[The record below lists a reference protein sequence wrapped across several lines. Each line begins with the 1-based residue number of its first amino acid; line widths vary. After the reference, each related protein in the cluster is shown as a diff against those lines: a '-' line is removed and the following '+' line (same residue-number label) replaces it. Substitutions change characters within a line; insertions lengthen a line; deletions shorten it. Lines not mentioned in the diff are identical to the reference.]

1 MSTPMSTP
9 TPRPP
14 ASSGRFVPPRRRNR
28 VDTVVGVIGVIGRIF
43 VVAGVMLLFF
53 TAYLLWGTGV
63 YTKQQQSHF
72 KAQIG
77 ANPIVSDKAIAEGK
91 IPAAR
96 PTKAPKLGDPLFS
109 IKVPKIG
116 LDTIVVEGVGVDE
129 LKKGP
134 GLFPDCATKE
144 TSECVSG
151 AKYPGENGNVA
162 ISGHRT
168 TYGAPFFRLNELKK
182 GDVIDFVSG
191 RARYRYR
198 VREQK
203 IVDPVGGFQEVEQ
216 AGRTELTLTSCHPRF
231 SAAQRL
237 VIKANFEGSSL
248 VAAGPSGQG
257 PQRSAAPPVIPT
269 DVIVLGSVAIASA
282 LASLGLSKRYRWT
295 AAYVALGIVG
305 AAGLWVG
312 VFPRVLSLM
321 PENF

>member
-1 MSTPMSTP
+1 MTMSGPPATS
-9 TPRPP
+9 RPP
-14 ASSGRFVPPRRRNR
+14 SQRFVPPRRRSR

-43 VVAGVMLLFF
+43 VIAGVVLLFF

-72 KAQIG
+72 KDAIA
-77 ANPIVSDKAIAEGK
+77 ANPIVSDATIAEGGK
-91 IPAAR
+91 LPPAR
-96 PTKAPKLGDPLFS
+96 PQKPPKLGDPLFS
-109 IKVPKIG
+109 IKIPKIG
-116 LDTIVVEGVGVDE
+116 LDTIIVEGVGVDQ

-134 GLFPDCATKE
+134 GLFPDCTTGE
-144 TSECVSG
+144 SSECVSG

-168 TYGAPFFRLNELKK
+168 TYGAPFFRVNELKK

-203 IVDPVGGFQEVEQ
+203 IVDPVGGFAEVEQ

-237 VIKANFEGSSL
+237 IIKANFEGSSL

-257 PQRSAAPPVIPT
+257 PKRSTAPPVIPT

-282 LASLGLSKRYRWT
+282 LASLGLSKKYRWT
-295 AAYVALGIVG
+295 AAYIALGIVG

>member
-1 MSTPMSTP
+1 MSVPPAAT
-9 TPRPP
+9 RPP
-14 ASSGRFVPPRRRNR
+14 ERPFVPPRRKGRI
-28 VDTVVGVIGVIGRIF
+28 DTVVGVIGVIGRIF
-43 VVAGVMLLFF
+43 VVAGVLLLFF

-63 YTKQQQSHF
+63 YTKHQQNLLEERLRSD
-72 KAQIG
+72 
-77 ANPIVSDKAIAEGK
+77 PVVSERSLTQGGK

-96 PTKAPKLGDPLFS
+96 PDKAPKLGDPLFS

-116 LDTIVVEGVGVDE
+116 LDTVVVEGVGVEE

-134 GLFPDCATKE
+134 GLFPDCTDGE
-144 TSECVSG
+144 SSECVAG
-151 AKYPGENGNVA
+151 AKYPGEDGNVS

-182 GDVIDFVSG
+182 NDVIDFVSG

-216 AGRTELTLTSCHPRF
+216 AGRTELTLTTCHPRF

-237 VIKANFEGSSL
+237 VIKADFEGSSL
-248 VAAGPSGQG
+248 VAASPSGRG
-257 PQRSAAPPVIPT
+257 PTQTGAPPVIPT
-269 DVIVLGSVAIASA
+269 DVIVLGSIAVASA
-282 LASLGLSKRYRWT
+282 LASLSLSRKYRWT
-295 AAYVALGIVG
+295 AAYVALGMVG

>member
-9 TPRPP
+9 TPPRHQT
-14 ASSGRFVPPRRRNR
+14 RQFVPPRRRSR

-43 VVAGVMLLFF
+43 VVAGVLLLFF

-63 YTKQQQSHF
+63 YTKHQQNQF
-72 KAQIG
+72 EQTLRV
-77 ANPIVSDKAIAEGK
+77 NPLVTDKAIAEGK
-91 IPAAR
+91 IPPAR
-96 PTKAPKLGDPLFS
+96 PAKAPKLGDPLFS

-116 LDTIVVEGVGVDE
+116 LDTVVVEGVGVDQ

-134 GLFPDCATKE
+134 GLFPDCTTGE
-144 TSECVSG
+144 SSECVQG

-162 ISGHRT
+162 VSGHRT

-182 GDVIDFVSG
+182 DDVIDFVSG

-203 IVDPVGGFQEVEQ
+203 IVDPVGGFAEVEQ

-237 VIKANFEGSSL
+237 VIKASYEGSSL
-248 VAAGPSGQG
+248 VAAGPTGKGPVRSG
-257 PQRSAAPPVIPT
+257 APPVIPT
-269 DVIVLGSVAIASA
+269 DVLVLGSVAIASA
-282 LASLGLSKRYRWT
+282 LASLGLSKKYRWT